1 MTLLMDKTTKR
12 AYDLLYTKL
21 DALSQADDQASEAAQ
36 LQRLSQAQELLQQ
49 LDRNQPAYGQV
60 KDGFLSDLYHY
71 YQAHGQWPV
80 ELVKGVDG
88 AEDPATVTKWYHLRH
103 QQAFNPQAQALVR
116 QYLNAVAPQLQQL
129 MGQTGPQVQDA
140 LLQIKYGLRAQLLVM
155 IQEGYGLDQR
165 YYDDEVAPRWLPIEL
180 ARQVTAEDFV
190 ALVTVLSRYVHFKN
204 HQAVGYQPDAAHQE
218 SVEHAQARQAKEAK
232 QQAQAQVKAER
243 EAGRLQVGKL
253 NDHLVVMAPE
263 ARVKPAPTSAPVVAE
278 PQPVVDQTVAEAP
291 REVDEPVA
299 EHVMAG
305 KQTAP
310 EVNESQSEVDEP
322 APDVN
327 ELQPAGE
334 PTTPEPWPVVDDS
347 QTEVNESLTS
357 DFDGDVFDEDEDAD
371 LPDGNL
377 QPMTSVNDDQPAA
390 VTSAVDQAQT
400 VASEE
405 TAMVDDDD
413 DNSDELVEPLI
424 VGSEEPTASPVADE
438 TTPVASEA
446 VVKPEPPVT
455 PQPTTI
461 GQPVVRQSVASALQT
476 EPVVK
481 TPMGAEDPMTTIDST
496 ATTQVDRPTTIGGG
510 TTTTV
515 VQASSE
521 PIKLANSQVSFE
533 ELAKVLGPEL
543 VAKVA
548 REAQGLHN

>member
-21 DALSQADDQASEAAQ
+21 DALNQVADQTDDQANEAAQ

-88 AEDPATVTKWYHLRH
+88 ADDPATVTKWYHLRH

-140 LLQIKYGLRAQLLVM
+140 LLQIKYGLRAQLLVI

-232 QQAQAQVKAER
+232 QQAQAQAKAER

-263 ARVKPAPTSAPVVAE
+263 ASVKPAPTFAQTSAPIKAE
-278 PQPVVDQTVAEAP
+278 PQPVVDQAEPESA
-291 REVDEPVA
+291 EPVA
-299 EHVMAG
+299 KHVMAG
-305 KQTAP
+305 EQAAP
-310 EVNESQSEVDEP
+310 EP
-322 APDVN
+322 
-327 ELQPAGE
+327 QPAGE
-334 PTTPEPWPVVDDS
+334 PMAPEPWPVVDEPA
-347 QTEVNESLTS
+347 TEVNETPTEINAPLNH
-357 DFDGDVFDEDEDAD
+357 DFDGDVFDDDEDDDD

-377 QPMTSVNDDQPAA
+377 QPVVAVDNDQLAEVA
-390 VTSAVDQAQT
+390 SAVAEAP
-400 VASEE
+400 VAPSQE
-405 TAMVDDDD
+405 ASVVDDEA
-413 DNSDELVEPLI
+413 SDELVEPLI
-424 VGSEEPTASPVADE
+424 VGNDEP
-438 TTPVASEA
+438 TPVASES
-446 VVKPEPPVT
+446 VTKSEPPVT

-461 GQPVVRQSVASALQT
+461 GHPVVQQSVASALQT
-476 EPVVK
+476 EPPVK

-543 VAKVA
+543 AAKVA

>member
-1 MTLLMDKTTKR
+1 MALLMDKTTKR

-21 DALSQADDQASEAAQ
+21 DALNQTADETDQASEAAQ

-103 QQAFNPQAQALVR
+103 QRAFNPQAQALVR
-116 QYLNAVAPQLQQL
+116 QYLNAVALQLQQL

-263 ARVKPAPTSAPVVAE
+263 ARVKPAPTSAPIKAE
-278 PQPVVDQTVAEAP
+278 PQPAVDQAEP
-291 REVDEPVA
+291 ESTEPVA

-305 KQTAP
+305 EQTVP
-310 EVNESQSEVDEP
+310 DVNEPQPVGELTVPETGTEVDEP
-322 APDVN
+322 V
-327 ELQPAGE
+327 
-334 PTTPEPWPVVDDS
+334 
-347 QTEVNESLTS
+347 TEVNEMPTEINEPLTS
-357 DFDGDVFDEDEDAD
+357 DFDGDVFDDEDDDD

-377 QPMTSVNDDQPAA
+377 QPVGSVA
-390 VTSAVDQAQT
+390 VTST
-400 VASEE
+400 VEE
-405 TAMVDDDD
+405 TLVTPSEPAPSVADEA
-413 DNSDELVEPLI
+413 SDELVEPLI
-424 VGSEEPTASPVADE
+424 VDSAEPTESTASAVVDE
-438 TTPVASEA
+438 PTPVASEA
-446 VVKPEPPVT
+446 VVK

-476 EPVVK
+476 EPVAK

-543 VAKVA
+543 AAKVA

>member
-1 MTLLMDKTTKR
+1 MVLLMDKTTKR

-21 DALSQADDQASEAAQ
+21 DALNQVADDGSDQASEAAQ

-88 AEDPATVTKWYHLRH
+88 ADDPATVTKWYHLRH

-204 HQAVGYQPDAAHQE
+204 QQAVGYQPDAAHQE

-232 QQAQAQVKAER
+232 QQTQAQVKAER

-263 ARVKPAPTSAPVVAE
+263 ARVSVPPTSAPE
-278 PQPVVDQTVAEAP
+278 PQPVGDQPVTETPRVVEQPVVEDPTDVEEPAP
-291 REVDEPVA
+291 VEQIPTEVNEPQTEIPTEVDEPVT
-299 EHVMAG
+299 EINE
-305 KQTAP
+305 AP
-310 EVNESQSEVDEP
+310 
-322 APDVN
+322 
-327 ELQPAGE
+327 
-334 PTTPEPWPVVDDS
+334 
-347 QTEVNESLTS
+347 TEVNAPLSH
-357 DFDGDVFDEDEDAD
+357 DFDGDVFDDEDDDD

-377 QPMTSVNDDQPAA
+377 QPVTPVDNDQPAP
-390 VTSAVDQAQT
+390 
-400 VASEE
+400 VASEVDEAPVAPSQE
-405 TAMVDDDD
+405 TSMVDDDA
-413 DNSDELVEPLI
+413 SDELVEPLI
-424 VGSEEPTASPVADE
+424 VNHDEPTASPVADE
-438 TTPVASEA
+438 AEPVASEA
-446 VVKPEPPVT
+446 VVKPEAPVT

-461 GQPVVRQSVASALQT
+461 GHPVVQQSVASALQT
-476 EPVVK
+476 EPPVK

-510 TTTTV
+510 MTTTV

-543 VAKVA
+543 AAKVA
-548 REAQGLHN
+548 REAQGLHQ

>member
-1 MTLLMDKTTKR
+1 MALLMDKTTKR

-21 DALSQADDQASEAAQ
+21 DALNQVADDPDYQASEAAQ

-80 ELVKGVDG
+80 ELVKGIDG
-88 AEDPATVTKWYHLRH
+88 AEDPVTVTKWYHLRH

-232 QQAQAQVKAER
+232 QQAQAQTKAQR

-263 ARVKPAPTSAPVVAE
+263 VSAKGAPTSAPVE
-278 PQPVVDQTVAEAP
+278 ETPQPVVKAPTEADETPTESMTEVESASTESGTEIDQVPTVGDEQPQGPTAGDETPTESMA
-291 REVDEPVA
+291 EVD
-299 EHVMAG
+299 
-305 KQTAP
+305 AP
-310 EVNESQSEVDEP
+310 LDH
-322 APDVN
+322 
-327 ELQPAGE
+327 
-334 PTTPEPWPVVDDS
+334 
-347 QTEVNESLTS
+347 
-357 DFDGDVFDEDEDAD
+357 DFDGDVFDDDENDD

-377 QPMTSVNDDQPAA
+377 QPVVAVDNKQPAE
-390 VTSAVDQAQT
+390 VTSSVDEMSVEPSDEP
-400 VASEE
+400 VADE
-405 TAMVDDDD
+405 DDS
-413 DNSDELVEPLI
+413 SDELVEPLI
-424 VGSEEPTASPVADE
+424 VGSEEPIVSAAVDEDTPTAD
-438 TTPVASEA
+438 EA
-446 VVKPEPPVT
+446 VVKPEASVT

-461 GQPVVRQSVASALQT
+461 GHPVVQQSVASALQT
-476 EPVVK
+476 EASVK

-510 TTTTV
+510 ATTTV

-543 VAKVA
+543 AAKVA
-548 REAQGLHN
+548 REAQDLHK

>member
-1 MTLLMDKTTKR
+1 MALLMDKTTKR

-21 DALSQADDQASEAAQ
+21 DALNQAADDQVSEAAQ

-88 AEDPATVTKWYHLRH
+88 ADDPATVTKWYHLRH

-204 HQAVGYQPDAAHQE
+204 HQAVGYQPDVAHQE

-263 ARVKPAPTSAPVVAE
+263 ASVKPAPTSAPIKAE
-278 PQPVVDQTVAEAP
+278 PQPVIDPAEP
-291 REVDEPVA
+291 ESTEPVA
-299 EHVMAG
+299 EVEQSA
-305 KQTAP
+305 T
-310 EVNESQSEVDEP
+310 EINEP
-322 APDVN
+322 
-327 ELQPAGE
+327 QPAGE

-347 QTEVNESLTS
+347 QTEIDESLTS
-357 DFDGDVFDEDEDAD
+357 DFDGDVFADDDDDDD

-377 QPMTSVNDDQPAA
+377 QPIGSVA
-390 VTSAVDQAQT
+390 VTSTVDEAPVT
-400 VASEE
+400 PSESVPSVADE
-405 TAMVDDDD
+405 A
-413 DNSDELVEPLI
+413 SDELVEPLI
-424 VGSEEPTASPVADE
+424 VGSDEPTKPIASAVDDE
-438 TTPVASEA
+438 PTPVASEA
-446 VVKPEPPVT
+446 VTKPQPPVT

-461 GQPVVRQSVASALQT
+461 GHPVIQQSVASALQT
-476 EPVVK
+476 EPPVK
-481 TPMGAEDPMTTIDST
+481 TPMGAEDPMMTIDST

-543 VAKVA
+543 AAKVA
-548 REAQGLHN
+548 REAQGLHK

>member
-1 MTLLMDKTTKR
+1 MALLMDKTTKR

-21 DALSQADDQASEAAQ
+21 GALNQAADDGSDQASEAAQ

-88 AEDPATVTKWYHLRH
+88 ADDPATVTKWYHLRH

-263 ARVKPAPTSAPVVAE
+263 ASVKPAPTSAPIKAE
-278 PQPVVDQTVAEAP
+278 PQPVVDRAES
-291 REVDEPVA
+291 ESTEPVT

-305 KQTAP
+305 EQT
-310 EVNESQSEVDEP
+310 

-327 ELQPAGE
+327 EPQPAGE

-347 QTEVNESLTS
+347 QTEVDEPLTS
-357 DFDGDVFDEDEDAD
+357 DFDGDVFAEDDDDDD

-377 QPMTSVNDDQPAA
+377 QPMTAVNDDQPAP
-390 VTSAVDQAQT
+390 VTSAVDQAQ
-400 VASEE
+400 VVVSEE
-405 TAMVDDDD
+405 ASMVAEDD

-424 VGSEEPTASPVADE
+424 VGSEEPTTSPVAE
-438 TTPVASEA
+438 ESAPVASET

-476 EPVVK
+476 EPVAK

-543 VAKVA
+543 AAKVA
-548 REAQGLHN
+548 REAQGLHQ

>member
-1 MTLLMDKTTKR
+1 MALLMDKTTKR

-21 DALSQADDQASEAAQ
+21 DALNQVADGTDDQAQEAAQ

-71 YQAHGQWPV
+71 YQAHGQWPI

-88 AEDPATVTKWYHLRH
+88 ADDPATVTKWYHLRH

-243 EAGRLQVGKL
+243 EAGRLRVGKL

-263 ARVKPAPTSAPVVAE
+263 ASPKPTATSASTVE
-278 PQPVVDQTVAEAP
+278 SSQPIVDQTVAKGP
-291 REVDEPVA
+291 TEVDESVT
-299 EHVMAG
+299 EHVTAG
-305 KQTAP
+305 KQPAP
-310 EVNESQSEVDEP
+310 EP
-322 APDVN
+322 
-327 ELQPAGE
+327 QPAGE
-334 PTTPEPWPVVDDS
+334 PMATETGTEVEEL
-347 QTEVNESLTS
+347 QTEINETS
-357 DFDGDVFDEDEDAD
+357 TEINAPLSHDFDGDVFDDEDDD

-377 QPMTSVNDDQPAA
+377 QPVVAVDNDQPAEVA
-390 VTSAVDQAQT
+390 SAVAEAPVESSQEAP
-400 VASEE
+400 V
-405 TAMVDDDD
+405 VDDEA
-413 DNSDELVEPLI
+413 SDELVEPLI
-424 VGSEEPTASPVADE
+424 VNNDEPTASPVASDS
-438 TTPVASEA
+438 TSVASEA
-446 VVKPEPPVT
+446 VTKPQPPVT

-461 GQPVVRQSVASALQT
+461 GHPVVQQSVASALQT
-476 EPVVK
+476 EPPVK

-543 VAKVA
+543 AAKVA
-548 REAQGLHN
+548 REAQGLHQ

>member
-1 MTLLMDKTTKR
+1 MALLMDKTTKR

-21 DALSQADDQASEAAQ
+21 DALNQADDQASEAAQ

-88 AEDPATVTKWYHLRH
+88 ADDPATVTKWYHLRH

-263 ARVKPAPTSAPVVAE
+263 ARVEPAPTSAPIKAE
-278 PQPVVDQTVAEAP
+278 PQPVVDQKVAEAP
-291 REVDEPVA
+291 REVDEPVV

-305 KQTAP
+305 EQTPP

-322 APDVN
+322 ATEIN
-327 ELQPAGE
+327 EPQPAGE

-347 QTEVNESLTS
+347 QTEVNEPLTS
-357 DFDGDVFDEDEDAD
+357 DFDGDVFADDDDDD

-377 QPMTSVNDDQPAA
+377 QPVGSVA
-390 VTSAVDQAQT
+390 VTST
-400 VASEE
+400 VEE
-405 TAMVDDDD
+405 TPVTPSEPAPSVVDEA
-413 DNSDELVEPLI
+413 SDELVEPLI
-424 VGSEEPTASPVADE
+424 VGGVEPTEQTASAVADE
-438 TTPVASEA
+438 PTPVASET
-446 VVKPEPPVT
+446 VTKPQPPVT

-476 EPVVK
+476 EPPVK

-510 TTTTV
+510 ATTTV

-543 VAKVA
+543 AAKVA

>member
-1 MTLLMDKTTKR
+1 MALLMDKTTKR

-21 DALSQADDQASEAAQ
+21 DALNQVADGTDDQAQEAAQ

-88 AEDPATVTKWYHLRH
+88 ADDPATVTKWYHLRH

-204 HQAVGYQPDAAHQE
+204 QQAVGYQPDAAHQE
-218 SVEHAQARQAKEAK
+218 SVEHAQARQAKEVK
-232 QQAQAQVKAER
+232 QQAQAQVKAQR

-263 ARVKPAPTSAPVVAE
+263 ASVSVPPTSAPE
-278 PQPVVDQTVAEAP
+278 PQPVAEAP
-291 REVDEPVA
+291 TAVEQPVVEHPTEVKEPAPVEQVVPEVNEPQTEIPTEVDEP
-299 EHVMAG
+299 
-305 KQTAP
+305 TP
-310 EVNESQSEVDEP
+310 EVNEGSTEIN
-322 APDVN
+322 AP
-327 ELQPAGE
+327 L
-334 PTTPEPWPVVDDS
+334 S
-347 QTEVNESLTS
+347 H
-357 DFDGDVFDEDEDAD
+357 DFDGDVFDDEDDD

-377 QPMTSVNDDQPAA
+377 QPVTAVDTDQPAPLA
-390 VTSAVDQAQT
+390 SAVAEAP
-400 VASEE
+400 VAPSQEAPVVE
-405 TAMVDDDD
+405 DDT
-413 DNSDELVEPLI
+413 SDELVEPLI
-424 VGSEEPTASPVADE
+424 VNQDEPTASPVADE
-438 TTPVASEA
+438 AEPVASEA
-446 VVKPEPPVT
+446 VVKPEAPVT

-461 GQPVVRQSVASALQT
+461 GHPVVQQSVASALQT

-543 VAKVA
+543 AAKVA
-548 REAQGLHN
+548 REAQGLHQ

>member
-1 MTLLMDKTTKR
+1 MALLMDKTTKR

-21 DALSQADDQASEAAQ
+21 DALNQTADETDQASEAAQ

-80 ELVKGVDG
+80 ELVKGIDG
-88 AEDPATVTKWYHLRH
+88 ADDPAMVTKWYHLRH

-232 QQAQAQVKAER
+232 QQAQAQIKAER

-263 ARVKPAPTSAPVVAE
+263 ASPRASTSVPISEE
-278 PQPVVDQTVAEAP
+278 PQPVVDQPVTETPAA
-291 REVDEPVA
+291 DEQPVA
-299 EHVMAG
+299 NNLTAG
-305 KQTAP
+305 EQFAPDSEQSAP
-310 EVNESQSEVDEP
+310 EVTKSTTEVDEP
-322 APDVN
+322 ATEIN
-327 ELQPAGE
+327 EHP
-334 PTTPEPWPVVDDS
+334 
-347 QTEVNESLTS
+347 TEVDAPLSH
-357 DFDGDVFDEDEDAD
+357 DFDGDVFVDDEDDD

-377 QPMTSVNDDQPAA
+377 QPMMTVADDQPAP
-390 VTSAVDQAQT
+390 VTSAVAET
-400 VASEE
+400 PAVASEE

-424 VGSEEPTASPVADE
+424 VGSDESTTSPVADE
-438 TTPVASEA
+438 TTPVESEA

-461 GQPVVRQSVASALQT
+461 GQPGVQQSVASALQT
-476 EPVVK
+476 EPPVK

-510 TTTTV
+510 MTTTV

-543 VAKVA
+543 AAKVA
-548 REAQGLHN
+548 REAQGLHQ

>member
-1 MTLLMDKTTKR
+1 MALLMDKTTKR

-21 DALSQADDQASEAAQ
+21 DALNQVADQTDDQASEAAQ

-88 AEDPATVTKWYHLRH
+88 ADDPATVTKWYHLRH

-263 ARVKPAPTSAPVVAE
+263 ASPKPTSTSAPTSAPE
-278 PQPVVDQTVAEAP
+278 PQPVVGQKVAEVP
-291 REVDEPVA
+291 TEVDEPVT

-305 KQTAP
+305 EQPAP
-310 EVNESQSEVDEP
+310 EPQTEVAPTSPETGTEVEEP
-322 APDVN
+322 A
-327 ELQPAGE
+327 
-334 PTTPEPWPVVDDS
+334 
-347 QTEVNESLTS
+347 TEVNETS
-357 DFDGDVFDEDEDAD
+357 TEINAPLSHDFDGDAFDDDDD

-377 QPMTSVNDDQPAA
+377 QPVVAVDNDQPAEVA
-390 VTSAVDQAQT
+390 SAVAEAPVEPSQE
-400 VASEE
+400 ASV
-405 TAMVDDDD
+405 VDDEA
-413 DNSDELVEPLI
+413 SDELVEPLI
-424 VGSEEPTASPVADE
+424 VGQDEPTVSAVVDE
-438 TTPVASEA
+438 PTPVASEA
-446 VVKPEPPVT
+446 VTKPEPPVT

-461 GQPVVRQSVASALQT
+461 GHPVVQQSVASALQT
-476 EPVVK
+476 ELPVK

-543 VAKVA
+543 AAKVA
-548 REAQGLHN
+548 REAQGLHK